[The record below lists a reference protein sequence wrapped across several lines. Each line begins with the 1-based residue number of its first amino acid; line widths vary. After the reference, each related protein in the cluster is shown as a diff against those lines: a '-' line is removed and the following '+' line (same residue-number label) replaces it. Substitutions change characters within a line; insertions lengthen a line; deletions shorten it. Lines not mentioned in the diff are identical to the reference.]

1 MHLQARPGEKL
12 VFPTIGVTVHVLAV
26 KGDTVWIGVEAPPD
40 VAIRGEEPAG
50 ATADHHRV
58 ALDRLESSRLREVVQ
73 IQSAPSTE
81 ST

>member
-1 MHLQARPGEKL
+1 
-12 VFPTIGVTVHVLAV
+12 
-26 KGDTVWIGVEAPPD
+26 
-40 VAIRGEEPAG
+40 
-50 ATADHHRV
+50 V